1 MLIPIFQEHNHKVE
15 ALVGQDFAP
24 VTLERY
30 KTSLK
35 HTQEFII
42 WKYKVSDID
51 ITEIDHRFISDYD
64 FKTNGSFRYWYTQ
77 IYAENYIQKLDEAV
91 EKFV

>member
-1 MLIPIFQEHNHKVE
+1 MLIPIFQEHNDKVE

-24 VTLERY
+24 GTLERY

-35 HTQEFII
+35 HTQEFIN

-51 ITEIDHRFISDYD
+51 ITKIDHGFIMIMTSG
-64 FKTNGSFRYWYTQ
+64 F
-77 IYAENYIQKLDEAV
+77 AV
-91 EKFV
+91 